1 MQGNNN
7 NETQGWKSK
16 LDGLE
21 SLSAEDFD
29 LQTSWQKLENL
40 RVKSPR
46 KKKAAWYWL
55 AAACLL
61 AVISLPFF
69 FNSGKNIEPMVKQ
82 AIPLKNIEQ
91 PVTNGNADTNNV
103 IAVASSS
110 EIKIISK
117 SQAPSVVSA
126 KKYEP
131 VLQKDTILKEAD
143 PVVATI
149 LPTVTDTFQLMAA
162 APVKKK
168 LKVVPYNELVGST
181 DSLTGDSRPY
191 FPVKFRTK
199 EIYTNNT
206 GSGKDN
212 IIRIKL
218 SSQN

>member
-7 NETQGWKSK
+7 NENQGWKSK

-21 SLSAEDFD
+21 SLSAEEFD
-29 LQTSWQKLENL
+29 LQASWQKLES
-40 RVKSPR
+40 RREKPPR

-61 AVISLPFF
+61 IVISLPFF
-69 FNSGKNIEPMVKQ
+69 FNSARNIEPMVKQ
-82 AIPLKNIEQ
+82 ATPVKNIEQ

-103 IAVASSS
+103 IAVVSSS

-117 SQAPSVVSA
+117 SQAQSIVSP
-126 KKYEP
+126 KKDEP

-143 PVVATI
+143 LVVSTI
-149 LPTVTDTFQLMAA
+149 LSTVTDTLKLMAA

-212 IIRIKL
+212 IIRIKI